1 MKTPKLGKWIS
12 AAKVRLVKK
21 NGVKVLE
28 IRRTVKKRTTRT
40 NKARKRKPA
49 TRTNRTRRN
58 GNGYVVYPE
67 NTGHY
72 SLSAANKAAKAQSK
86 RHGEARVENIDTE
99 KTMSRWVDGRRS

>member
-1 MKTPKLGKWIS
+1 MKTPKLGKWIK
-12 AAKVRLVKK
+12 AHRVRVVKK

-28 IRRTVKKRTTRT
+28 IQRTVK
-40 NKARKRKPA
+40 RKRMR
-49 TRTNRTRRN
+49 TVNRTNRTRRN